1 MCTET
6 VMWKENGSKVHF
18 EGVFWGY
25 KWAIAGSA
33 AGAVTQPPAW
43 FCPIHDT
50 EACHSLP
57 SLEGSSYWK
66 CHRLFWFVCGTVCLC
81 NVKHLHT
88 LVFNRTPHGFFMH
101 YFGRLCLNY
110 PVHSGWPKENVVTLV
125 IIKNKIKK
133 NNVCVKDSLITF
145 KTPINL
151 PFTFFFSHGGL
162 LFKDTWVWEAFC
174 SSRWARWN
182 GSKRTSGAFHDLE
195 RQGGFDQSNIFTIFA
210 CTNSGDQKKW
220 NCVELK
226 VVAYN
231 VVRQWGR
238 KCWVLSCGRSLTF
251 LKTTSRCSSLMLQDN
266 PRSLRK

>member
-151 PFTFFFSHGGL
+151 PFTFFFPTDAYCLRIPEFERRSAVAGGL
-162 LFKDTWVWEAFC
+162 AEMAASEHQGHFMTYRDRGAL
-174 SSRWARWN
+174 
-182 GSKRTSGAFHDLE
+182 TSQTSLPSLRAQTRE
-195 RQGGFDQSNIFTIFA
+195 IRRNET
-210 CTNSGDQKKW
+210 
-220 NCVELK
+220 
-226 VVAYN
+226 
-231 VVRQWGR
+231 
-238 KCWVLSCGRSLTF
+238 VLSS
-251 LKTTSRCSSLMLQDN
+251 K
-266 PRSLRK
+266 